1 MNSDNEKFRRAV
13 FAQGFA
19 AVALFF
25 FAHGAH
31 AATLPAHAAVHPA
44 VPVQATAVRHLRRA

>member
-1 MNSDNEKFRRAV
+1 MNSDPEKLKRAV
-13 FAQGFA
+13 AAQGFA

-31 AATLPAHAAVHPA
+31 AARLPAHSLAHPA
-44 VPVQATAVRHLRRA
+44 MPHHAAALLQLRRP

>member
-31 AATLPAHAAVHPA
+31 AATVPAHAAVHPA
-44 VPVQATAVRHLRRA
+44 VPVQMTALHHLRRA